1 MIKEIHQDII
11 SIWKDFLRFIKS
23 NKSSIFLILFI
34 YLIVCINIGLA
45 EYPYI
50 DDIGRQIQ
58 GYSGFSEHYSRYV
71 SEVAVRFLNLGGHLS
86 DIGLASQIL
95 SAFIMTLS
103 SLLLIYVLIPTKK
116 ISKVTSFASTLIG
129 INPLFI
135 ECLSFRFDSPFM
147 TLSVLFSIV
156 PFIFW
161 NKNRIL
167 FIILSVITTFLMC
180 NSYQASSGIFLVL
193 TATMLLLDVVNKEK
207 VANLLSRFISAAL
220 SYICG
225 VLLYFCQIKLF
236 PPVFSSAADTA
247 PINKLT
253 HFVILNSK
261 IYLRNIYNQ
270 SNKVWV
276 VLALIAVVLFALNI
290 VLSSKINKLL
300 TIFLVTA
307 YLGVSSVLSYGT
319 YLIFMTPYS
328 LLRPRYEYG
337 FGFFISTI
345 LIALSLRYK
354 GKIFRLSN
362 QAVVFLLSFYLAIFS
377 LLYPSALKQQN
388 DVFKSQTII
397 LANDLN
403 PYLSQQTSNV
413 VRLNRLFTNSKV
425 YTNSTINYPILNS
438 LIMPNSNI
446 SWDMTMRFNE
456 ITNLNVDLQAFD
468 ETKVNVNM
476 FEKLQDSKLYSI
488 YSNGNELYVVMK

>member
-1 MIKEIHQDII
+1 MIKELHQDII

-23 NKSSIFLILFI
+23 NKSSALFILII
-34 YLIVCINIGLA
+34 YLIVCLNIGLA
-45 EYPYI
+45 EFPYI

-95 SAFIMTLS
+95 SAIIMTLS
-103 SLLLIYVLIPTKK
+103 SLLLIYIFIPTKK
-116 ISKVTSFASTLIG
+116 VSKITSFASTLIG

-147 TLSVLFSIV
+147 TLSVLFSII

-161 NKNRIL
+161 NKSRKL
-167 FIILSVITTFLMC
+167 FTVSSVISIFLMC

-193 TATMLLLDVVNKEK
+193 TATMLLLDVVNKEN
-207 VANLLSRFISAAL
+207 VISLLYRFGSAAI
-220 SYICG
+220 SYVMG

-247 PINKLT
+247 PINKLV
-253 HFVILNSK
+253 HFICLNSK

-276 VLALIAVVLFALNI
+276 VLALISVVLFVFNV
-290 VLSSKINKLL
+290 VLTSKLNKLL
-300 TIFLVTA
+300 TILLVTA

-337 FGFFISTI
+337 FGFFLSTI
-345 LIALSLRYK
+345 LILLSLRYK
-354 GKIFRLSN
+354 GHIFRQSN
-362 QAVVFLLSFYLAIFS
+362 QLVVLLLSFYLAIFS

-388 DVFKSQTII
+388 DVFKSQSIM
-397 LANDLN
+397 LAGDLN
-403 PYLSQQTSNV
+403 RYLPQQTSNV
-413 VRLNRLFTNSKV
+413 VHLNRLFTNSKI
-425 YTNSTINYPILNS
+425 YTNSAINYPILNS

-456 ITNLNVDLQAFD
+456 LTNLNVDLQPFD
-468 ETKVNVNM
+468 ETKVDVRM
-476 FEKLQDSKLYSI
+476 FEKIQDSKLYAI
-488 YSNGNELYVVMK
+488 YSNEDGLYVVMK